1 MNNNW
6 KFLAGLGV
14 GLVLASLLFI
24 TAQKPAD
31 KLSVISQARE
41 LGMIFPQEGRLQQPE
56 KDEKKVSL
64 REIEIKPKMAAQHI
78 ARLLKE
84 EGIIASEKE
93 FLQYV
98 KEKELAQK
106 FITGKYLL
114 GEAWPT
120 EKIVALLTNQP
131 QKEE

>member
-1 MNNNW
+1 M
-6 KFLAGLGV
+6 
-14 GLVLASLLFI
+14 
-24 TAQKPAD
+24 
-31 KLSVISQARE
+31 
-41 LGMIFPQEGRLQQPE
+41 
-56 KDEKKVSL
+56 SL

-106 FITGKYLL
+106 FIAGKYLL